1 MSKSKESGRSFS
13 TLNLIL
19 VIQLVVM
26 LGLSIFITLTV
37 SSKTRENA
45 INHMNGITDER
56 ANIIK
61 SYVENSEK
69 TLSYFSKSQ
78 QIIDMFM
85 NPDDGTF
92 KSAAQEYTTQFAK
105 DIEHNEGLWS
115 GTLQTEVLTHSSYDP
130 ENPDT
135 AGIIGM
141 VTRKDEDKRK
151 QLIDALEAA
160 GPDGVYNTGII
171 ISPASG
177 KQCLSMYKGVFQ
189 NDKMIGFVGLGIY
202 TEGLIDT
209 LDKVPVPG
217 IKNSFYTMVNVNTNK
232 YIFNKDDKMV
242 DKEIENSDLLDL
254 CKKYKGQKDSV
265 TDEYEYEADG
275 KSYVSIYTYIP
286 EYGWILTI
294 DDTPGEVFE
303 LQRTMIIYLGIF
315 GIVVIGLIV
324 VFNIIS
330 KKQERINQ
338 KLVSTITKANLTKKS
353 LNTAMF
359 KDVLTDV
366 NNRVSLT
373 VDLQKAAEQKKTDPY
388 YFVMFNICN
397 FSGIN
402 SEFGTIA
409 GDNLLAR
416 IGQVLKEHY
425 EPENIYRTGSDEF
438 VVKIPT
444 AGGSPAKDEIMDR
457 VNMAFREL
465 QATIRIDQDTAIY
478 PTFKVAVVK
487 TKNNVDASVVSS
499 MKDMTNKT
507 GEATYGLIDFRDM
520 T

>member
-1 MSKSKESGRSFS
+1 MSKSKETGRSFS

-19 VIQLVVM
+19 VIQLVIM

-37 SSKTRENA
+37 SSKTKQNA

-56 ANIIK
+56 AHIIE

-78 QIIDMFM
+78 QIVDMFM
-85 NPDDGTF
+85 NPDDGNY
-92 KSAAQEYTTQFAK
+92 KSAAQAYTNAFAK
-105 DIEHNEGLWS
+105 DIEYNEGLWS
-115 GTLQTEVLTHSSYDP
+115 GTLQTEVLTHSSFDP
-130 ENPDT
+130 ANPDT

-141 VTRKDEDKRK
+141 VTRKDEDRRK

-177 KQCLSMYKGVFQ
+177 KQCLSMYKGVFN
-189 NDKMIGFVGLGIY
+189 NDKMVGFVGLGIY
-202 TEGLIDT
+202 TEGLIST

-217 IKNSFYTMVNVNTNK
+217 IENSFYTMVNVNTNK
-232 YIFNKDDKMV
+232 YIFNEDDKKV
-242 DKEIENSDLLDL
+242 DQEIDNDELLKL
-254 CKKYKGQKDSV
+254 CEKYKGSKDAA
-265 TDEYEYEADG
+265 TDDYEYKKDG
-275 KSYVSIYTYIP
+275 KTYVSIYTYIP

-294 DDTPGEVFE
+294 DDTPAEVFA

-315 GIVVIGLIV
+315 GLVVLGLII
-324 VFNIIS
+324 VFNFIS

-338 KLVSTITKANLTKKS
+338 KLVSTIAKANVTKKS

-366 NNRVSLT
+366 NNRISLT

-388 YFVMFNICN
+388 YFAMFNICN

-402 SEFGTIA
+402 SQYGTVA

-416 IGQVLKEHY
+416 IGEVLKEHY
-425 EPENIYRTGSDEF
+425 EAENIYRTGSDEF

-457 VNMAFREL
+457 VNIAFREL
-465 QATIRIDQDTAIY
+465 QATVRIDKDTAIY

>member
-1 MSKSKESGRSFS
+1 MSKSKDTGRSFS

-19 VIQLVVM
+19 IIQLVIM

-37 SSKTRENA
+37 SSKTKENA

-61 SYVENSEK
+61 SYVENSER

-78 QIIDMFM
+78 QIVDMFM
-85 NPDDGTF
+85 NPDDGNY
-92 KSAAQEYTTQFAK
+92 KSAAQAYTNEFAK
-105 DIEHNEGLWS
+105 DIEYNEGLWS

-130 ENPDT
+130 ANPDT

-141 VTRKDEDKRK
+141 VTRKDEDRRK

-177 KQCLSMYKGVFQ
+177 KQCLSMYKGVFKD
-189 NDKMIGFVGLGIY
+189 DKMVGFVGLGIF

-242 DKEIENSDLLDL
+242 DKEIENDELLKL
-254 CKKYKGQKDSV
+254 CEKYKGEKDSA
-265 TDEYEYEADG
+265 TDDYEYESDG
-275 KSYVSIYTYIP
+275 ETYVSIYTYMP

-315 GIVVIGLIV
+315 GLVVLGLII
-324 VFNIIS
+324 VFNFIS
-330 KKQERINQ
+330 KKQEKINQ
-338 KLVSTITKANLTKKS
+338 KLVSTIAKANITKKS

-366 NNRVSLT
+366 NNRISLT

-388 YFVMFNICN
+388 YFVMFNICD

-402 SEFGTIA
+402 SKYGTIA

-425 EPENIYRTGSDEF
+425 EAENIYRTGSDEF

-457 VNMAFREL
+457 VNIAFREL
-465 QATIRIDQDTAIY
+465 QATIRIDEETAIY
-478 PTFKVAVVK
+478 PTFKVAVIK